1 MVGFPLAD
9 KSAVAAINRA
19 LRGAASVHHT
29 PVISLKFI
37 IGQSSSIT
45 PKDGDTCHL
54 AHFSAETGLYASEV
68 KTGDDMRQS
77 LSQGLALFHGIMT
90 CLPSP
95 DAYGLSAPI

>member
-1 MVGFPLAD
+1 MHAKFNKVNNGMP
-9 KSAVAAINRA
+9 VEN
-19 LRGAASVHHT
+19 LRELMGH
-29 PVISLKFI
+29 KR
-37 IGQSSSIT
+37 
-45 PKDGDTCHL
+45 KETCHL

>member
-1 MVGFPLAD
+1 MTRTFSQAWEETHV
-9 KSAVAAINRA
+9 I
-19 LRGAASVHHT
+19 T
-29 PVISLKFI
+29 PVVTAGKKEKKE
-37 IGQSSSIT
+37 T
-45 PKDGDTCHL
+45 PMIALSNCHL

-77 LSQGLALFHGIMT
+77 LSQELALFHGITT